1 MDDKEEEKIT
11 RCRMKD
17 RIRERL
23 DYLRM
28 NDNDATIPTSA
39 IAVAVWKV
47 EAEIKQVMDDWKRE
61 SNGSRVAI

>member
-1 MDDKEEEKIT
+1 
-11 RCRMKD
+11 MKD

>member
-1 MDDKEEEKIT
+1 
-11 RCRMKD
+11 MKD

-39 IAVAVWKV
+39 IAVAAWKV
-47 EAEIKQVMDDWKRE
+47 EEEVKQVMDDWKRE
-61 SNGSRVAI
+61 SNVSKAAI